1 MRVLPNVLIALLLSL
16 PVAAAAA
23 KMYRWVDAKGQVHFS
38 QVPPAGRTFE
48 SLAKPAPASE
58 EPAAPMAGDTATRT
72 FLERVDTE
80 SRARAETE
88 AQRKAAADDARA
100 QCDRARARVAF
111 LDERTPRR
119 LATENPDGSVS
130 RMDESEFARRRDAA
144 QHEIDAYCAVP

>member
-1 MRVLPNVLIALLLSL
+1 MRVLANVLVALLLTL
-16 PVAAAAA
+16 PAAVSA
-23 KMYRWVDAKGQVHFS
+23 KIYRWVDAKGQVHFS

-48 SLAKPAPASE
+48 ELAKPAPASE
-58 EPAAPMAGDTATRT
+58 ESAAPVAGDTATRT

-80 SRARAETE
+80 NRARAEAE
-88 AQRKAAADDARA
+88 SLRKAAADDARA

-119 LATENPDGSVS
+119 LATENPDGSMS
-130 RMDESEFARRRDAA
+130 RMDEAEFARRRDAA